1 MKTMTEFIMEQEAP
15 QVVEESFN
23 EADLVSQFMALQAAS
38 ANMSCILE
46 FATIAE
52 FCESNEINMPE
63 SLVQEGFMD
72 FLDKVREGI
81 ANFFQKIADWFKG
94 LIKGATATFSKAKIQ
109 EMIAKLNGVKDDN
122 LSNEAKGKVKYI
134 YHGYQ
139 ILIHTFVSFKDLYT
153 DFADACDKN
162 NTKADS
168 YETIITDLD
177 NRIAETK
184 ALAKDKI
191 FKGDGGLV
199 EELAKIETD
208 KYAASI
214 ADPTKVSDL
223 IAVLSE
229 INKTNFAKTGQ
240 QLIKDIDAAE
250 HTFEELKTTE
260 QVAGTDQDGKPTSTP
275 TETKISAAQARAIKS
290 KFQTMANNI
299 ASAYD
304 KITKKFVNIADEATK
319 GIEISDK
326 KTYAKD
332 LEKAKKESG
341 KDTSEDIKR

>member
-38 ANMSCILE
+38 ANMSCVLE

-109 EMIAKLNGVKDDN
+109 EMIAKLNGVKDDD
-122 LSNEAKGKVKYI
+122 LSADAKEKVKYI

-139 ILIHTFVSFKDLYT
+139 ILIHTFVSFKDIYT
-153 DFADACDKN
+153 SFADACDKN
-162 NTKADS
+162 DTMADS
-168 YETIITDLD
+168 YEQIITGLD
-177 NRIAETK
+177 NGIATTK

-191 FKGDGGLV
+191 FKGDGSLV
-199 EELAKIETD
+199 EELAKIESD
-208 KYAASI
+208 KYSASI
-214 ADPTKVSDL
+214 KDPTKVSDL

-260 QVAGTDQDGKPTSTP
+260 QVAGGTKAKPTSTP
-275 TETKISAAQARAIKS
+275 TETKITSAQARAIKS

-319 GIEISDK
+319 GIEIGDK

-341 KDTSEDIKR
+341 KDTSEDLKR

>member
-109 EMIAKLNGVKDDN
+109 EMIAKLNGVKNDD
-122 LSNEAKGKVKYI
+122 LSDEAKEKVKYI

-139 ILIHTFVSFKDLYT
+139 ILIYTFVSFKNLYT

-162 NTKADS
+162 ATMSNS
-168 YETIITDLD
+168 YEKIITGLD
-177 NRIAETK
+177 NLTAETK

-191 FKGDGGLV
+191 FKGDGSLV
-199 EELAKIETD
+199 DELASIETK
-208 KYAASI
+208 KYSTSI
-214 ADPTKVSDL
+214 ADPTKISDL

-260 QVAGTDQDGKPTSTP
+260 NVTKKDADGKDVTAPE
-275 TETKISAAQARAIKS
+275 ETKISAAQAREFKS

-319 GIEISDK
+319 GIEIGDK

>member
-38 ANMSCILE
+38 ANMSCVLE

-63 SLVQEGFMD
+63 SLVQEGFID

-109 EMIAKLNGVKDDN
+109 EMIAKLNGVKDDD
-122 LSNEAKGKVKYI
+122 LSDDAKEKVKYI

-139 ILIHTFVSFKDLYT
+139 ILIHTFVSFKDIYT
-153 DFADACDKN
+153 SFADACDKN
-162 NTKADS
+162 ATMADS
-168 YETIITDLD
+168 YEKIITRLD
-177 NRIAETK
+177 NLTAETK

-191 FKGDGGLV
+191 FKGDGSLV
-199 EELAKIETD
+199 EELANIESV
-208 KYAASI
+208 KYASI
-214 ADPTKVSDL
+214 KDPTKISDL
-223 IAVLSE
+223 ITVLSE

-260 QVAGTDQDGKPTSTP
+260 NVTKKDAGGNDVTAP
-275 TETKISAAQARAIKS
+275 EATKISAAQARAIKS

-304 KITKKFVNIADEATK
+304 KITKKFINIADEATK
-319 GIEISDK
+319 GIEIGDK

-341 KDTSEDIKR
+341 KDTSEDLKR

>member
-63 SLVQEGFMD
+63 SLVQEGFVD
-72 FLDKVREGI
+72 FLDKIREGI

-109 EMIAKLNGVKDDN
+109 EMIAKLNGVKEDN
-122 LSNEAKGKVKYI
+122 LSTDAKEKVKYI

-139 ILIHTFVSFKDLYT
+139 ALIHTFVTFKNNYT
-153 DFADACDKN
+153 TFADACDKN
-162 NTKADS
+162 DAMADS
-168 YETIITDLD
+168 YEKIITDLD
-177 NRIAETK
+177 NDIATTK

-191 FKGDGGLV
+191 FKGDGSLV
-199 EELAKIETD
+199 DELEAIKG
-208 KYAASI
+208 KYTSI
-214 ADPTKVSDL
+214 GDPTKVSDL

-260 QVAGTDQDGKPTSTP
+260 QVAGGTKKSPTSTP
-275 TETKISAAQARAIKS
+275 TETKITSAQARAIKS
-290 KFQTMANNI
+290 KFQTMAHNI

-304 KITKKFVNIADEATK
+304 KITKKFINIADEATK
-319 GIEISDK
+319 DIEVGDK

-341 KDTSEDIKR
+341 KDTSEDLKR

>member
-38 ANMSCILE
+38 ANMSCVLE

-109 EMIAKLNGVKDDN
+109 EMIAKLNGVKDDD
-122 LSNEAKGKVKYI
+122 LSEDAKEKVKYI

-153 DFADACDKN
+153 SFADACDKN
-162 NTKADS
+162 ATMTNS
-168 YETIITDLD
+168 YEKIITGLD
-177 NRIAETK
+177 NLTAETK

-191 FKGDGGLV
+191 FKGDGSLV
-199 EELAKIETD
+199 EELANIESA

-214 ADPTKVSDL
+214 DDPKKISDL
-223 IAVLSE
+223 ITVLSE

-260 QVAGTDQDGKPTSTP
+260 NVTKKDASGNDVTAPE
-275 TETKISAAQARAIKS
+275 ETKISAAQAREFKS

-319 GIEISDK
+319 GIEIGDK
-326 KTYAKD
+326 KTFAKD

-341 KDTSEDIKR
+341 KDTSEDLKR